1 MKVLMVD
8 DEADIRAVGRLAN
21 YYLASDA
28 FAKSARDPGSTI
40 AMNSTVTCNLADCWP
55 LATSRPWLGIF
66 TTTSSS
72 SKTSDLSVLE

>member
-28 FAKSARDPGSTI
+28 FAKSRRLVRAGLEWRAILLTAGRATTARS
-40 AMNSTVTCNLADCWP
+40 AA
-55 LATSRPWLGIF
+55 
-66 TTTSSS
+66 
-72 SKTSDLSVLE
+72 